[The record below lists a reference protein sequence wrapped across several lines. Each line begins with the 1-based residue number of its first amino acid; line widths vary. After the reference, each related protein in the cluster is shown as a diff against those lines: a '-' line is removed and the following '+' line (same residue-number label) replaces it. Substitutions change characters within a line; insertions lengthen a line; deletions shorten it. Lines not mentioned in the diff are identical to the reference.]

1 MKFLDRIAMNRLIAI
16 ITSFILGILKLIV
29 PKNKLDDIVPPD
41 PLKNKPVR
49 RKIKEIIDKIT

>member
-29 PKNKLDDIVPPD
+29 PKNKIDDIVPPD

>member
-1 MKFLDRIAMNRLIAI
+1 MKFIDRIAMNRLIAI
-16 ITSFILGILKLIV
+16 ITSFILGVLKLIV

-49 RKIKEIIDKIT
+49 RTIKNIIDKIT

>member
-1 MKFLDRIAMNRLIAI
+1 MKFIDKIAMNRLIAI
-16 ITSFILGILKLIV
+16 ITSFILGVLKLIV

-49 RKIKEIIDKIT
+49 RTIKNIIDKIT